1 MADSSKKTREA
12 TRLRAITI
20 NRLGGV
26 RVPVDIDPQT
36 GRALGSNQAQFAS
49 YCGVLAR

>member
-1 MADSSKKTREA
+1 MTDSSKKSREVTRF
-12 TRLRAITI
+12 RAISI

-36 GRALGSNQAQFAS
+36 GRVSG
-49 YCGVLAR
+49 R